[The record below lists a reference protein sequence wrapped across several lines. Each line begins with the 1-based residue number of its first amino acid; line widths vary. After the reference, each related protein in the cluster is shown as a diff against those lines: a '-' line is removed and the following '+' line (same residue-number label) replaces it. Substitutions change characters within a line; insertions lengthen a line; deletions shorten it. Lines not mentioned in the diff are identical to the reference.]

1 WPNPGGGDCGPHTIT
16 DLCRI
21 KSGVY
26 PGTLKDRQNRDG
38 VFSVLCQYIR
48 RQLGHIRLQKAEGI
62 QLEWAEHCMNELRL
76 RIDGEPLLSPDY
88 SMTTG
93 YKSWYNDL
101 DGAEIPEEKDNGIGE
116 GELQAL

>member
-1 WPNPGGGDCGPHTIT
+1 MPNPKSFAHNARGLFPGAKSKNKQPKPLYRRAPYRFDLGDKTPPSS
-16 DLCRI
+16 DWQEF
-21 KSGVY
+21 
-26 PGTLKDRQNRDG
+26 LKDRQNRDG

-93 YKSWYNDL
+93 YKSW
-101 DGAEIPEEKDNGIGE
+101 
-116 GELQAL
+116 